1 LPDKIDPDDDDKM
14 IRLTK
19 LFFRG
24 CKIKMAVSS

>member
-1 LPDKIDPDDDDKM
+1 LPDKIDPDDDKM